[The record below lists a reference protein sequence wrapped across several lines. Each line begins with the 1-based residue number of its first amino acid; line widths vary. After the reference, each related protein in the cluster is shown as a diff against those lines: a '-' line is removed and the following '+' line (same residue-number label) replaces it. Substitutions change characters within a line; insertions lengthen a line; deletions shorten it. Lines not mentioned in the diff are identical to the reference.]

1 MEPELRLDDELCFAL
16 YSASRAATNAYRD
29 ALADLGLTYTQFV
42 TMLALWED
50 DGAMG
55 RPPCEEISDFLD
67 CHESHAVHRLDGL
80 SAQVRRHDDTVGQV
94 GGQQGRRRGPVF
106 VDEGVSGKGEQPS

>member
-1 MEPELRLDDELCFAL
+1 MEPEPRLDDELCFAL

-50 DGAMG
+50 DGATVSALG
-55 RPPCEEISDFLD
+55 
-67 CHESHAVHRLDGL
+67 HRLHLDSGTLSPLLRRLQDTGL
-80 SAQVRRHDDTVGQV
+80 VE
-94 GGQQGRRRGPVF
+94 RRR
-106 VDEGVSGKGEQPS
+106 